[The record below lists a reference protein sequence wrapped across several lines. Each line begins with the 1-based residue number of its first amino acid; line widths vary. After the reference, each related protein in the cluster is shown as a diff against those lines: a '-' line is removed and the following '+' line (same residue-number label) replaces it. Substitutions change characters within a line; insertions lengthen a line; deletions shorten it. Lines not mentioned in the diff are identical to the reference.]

1 MAKPR
6 HSRFD
11 CNPGCAVEAA
21 ISLIDGKWK
30 CVILHHLLDRTA
42 RFNELRRLVPGL
54 TPRMLTN
61 QLRDL
66 EIDGLV
72 TRTVYAQ
79 VPPKVEYNL
88 SDLGKSLEPIIGAL
102 RIWGTD
108 HMDLFQRQTPSH
120 PAPGPQSTLGAPLPA
135 LS

>member
-30 CVILHHLLDRTA
+30 SVILHHLLGGTA
-42 RFNELRRLVPGL
+42 RFNEIRRLVPGL

-79 VPPKVEYNL
+79 VPPKVEYSV
-88 SDLGKSLEPIIGAL
+88 SDLGRSLEPIIQAL

-108 HMDLFQRQTPSH
+108 NMDLFQKPKPSAVGQKSVLSPQ
-120 PAPGPQSTLGAPLPA
+120 PAG

>member
-30 CVILHHLLDRTA
+30 SVILHHLLGGTA
-42 RFNELRRLVPGL
+42 RFNEIRRLVPGL

-79 VPPKVEYNL
+79 VPPKVEYSL
-88 SDLGKSLEPIIGAL
+88 TPRGQSLEPVITAL
-102 RIWGTD
+102 KVWGDANVT
-108 HMDLFQRQTPSH
+108 L
-120 PAPGPQSTLGAPLPA
+120 APEVSQAA
-135 LS
+135 

>member
-30 CVILHHLLDRTA
+30 SVILHHLLAGTA
-42 RFNELRRLVPGL
+42 RFNEIRRLVPGL

-79 VPPKVEYNL
+79 VPPKVEY
-88 SDLGKSLEPIIGAL
+88 SVSELGRSLEPIIQAL

-108 HMDLFQRQTPSH
+108 HMDLFQRHKPSE
-120 PAPGPQSTLGAPLPA
+120 PDRKSMPGPQPVGFS
-135 LS
+135 

>member
-1 MAKPR
+1 MAKAR

-30 CVILHHLLDRTA
+30 SVILHHLLGETA
-42 RFNELRRLVPGL
+42 RFNEIRRLVPGL

-79 VPPKVEYNL
+79 VPPKVEY
-88 SDLGKSLEPIIGAL
+88 SVSELGRSLAPIIEAL

-108 HMDLFQRQTPSH
+108 NMALFEKHKPSAMSQKSESSRQP
-120 PAPGPQSTLGAPLPA
+120 LG

>member
-1 MAKPR
+1 MAKAR

-30 CVILHHLLDRTA
+30 SVILHHLLAGTA
-42 RFNELRRLVPGL
+42 RFNEIRRLVPGL

-79 VPPKVEYNL
+79 VPPKVEYSV
-88 SDLGKSLEPIIGAL
+88 SDLGRSLEPIIEAL
-102 RIWGTD
+102 RIWGID
-108 HMDLFQRQTPSH
+108 HMGLFEKHKPSIVNQKSQ
-120 PAPGPQSTLGAPLPA
+120 PGPEPLG

>member
-1 MAKPR
+1 MAKAR

-30 CVILHHLLDRTA
+30 SVILHHLLSGTA
-42 RFNELRRLVPGL
+42 RFNEIRRLLPGL

-66 EIDGLV
+66 EVDGLV

-79 VPPKVEYNL
+79 VPPKVEY
-88 SDLGKSLEPIIGAL
+88 SVSELGRSLEPIIEAL

-108 HMDLFQRQTPSH
+108 NMALFEKQKPSTMKQKSLS
-120 PAPGPQSTLGAPLPA
+120 GPESLG